1 MGCSLG
7 CIPFL
12 FPQLHLRGNKLA
24 FFWFVWGKHLNNHRL
39 QMSHETT
46 TTLSDALIKTFAA
59 DVQKGL
65 EGNPKTLSSKYFYN
79 AKGDELFQLIMKLP
93 EYYPTRSEYDIFST
107 RKQEMLELFHNG
119 EEAFQL
125 IEFGAG
131 DGTKTKLLLKH
142 LTDQQVDFTYL
153 PIDISANV
161 LAQLQDSLALEI
173 PQCEVTTMPYE
184 YFDALERINAESK
197 QRKVILFLG
206 SNIGNFTGERAHQFL
221 QGLANRMNP
230 NDLLMIGMDL
240 KKDPKTIL
248 DAYNDAQGI
257 TREFN
262 LNLLDRINEE
272 LGGNFNRQNF
282 THYPTYNPLT
292 GETKSFIVSTKKQE
306 VHIAALNQ
314 TFQLEAWEPIQ
325 TELSQKYDL
334 PTIEQMADGA
344 GFQAKAMLYDC
355 KHWFVDA
362 VFIKK

>member
-1 MGCSLG
+1 
-7 CIPFL
+7 
-12 FPQLHLRGNKLA
+12 
-24 FFWFVWGKHLNNHRL
+24 
-39 QMSHETT
+39 MSQATT
-46 TTLSDALIKTFAA
+46 TTIPDIFLKTFAS

-65 EGNPKTLSSKYFYN
+65 ESNPKTLSSKYFYN

-93 EYYPTRSEYDIFST
+93 EYYPTRSEYEIFST

-119 EEAFQL
+119 GEAFQL

-131 DGTKTKLLLKH
+131 DGTKTKVLLKH
-142 LTDQQVDFTYL
+142 LVDQDVEFTYL

-161 LAQLQDSLALEI
+161 LEQLQDSLAIEI

-206 SNIGNFTGERAHQFL
+206 SNIGNFTGERAHLFL
-221 QGLANRMNP
+221 QGLADRMNP

-240 KKDPKTIL
+240 MKDPKTIL
-248 DAYNDAQGI
+248 AAYNDAQGI

-272 LGGNFNRQNF
+272 LGGNFNRQYF
-282 THYPTYNPLT
+282 THYPTYNPIT
-292 GETKSFIVSTKKQE
+292 GETKSYIVSTRKQE

-314 TFQLEAWEPIQ
+314 TYQFEAWEVVQ

-334 PTIEQMADGA
+334 PTIEEMASGA
-344 GFQAKAMLYDC
+344 GLQIKSLLYDC

-362 VFIKK
+362 VLTKR